1 MVTGLAVVLALL
13 VPTTASAADRDGDGL
28 RDAFERKY
36 GVTSPKWADS
46 DRDGVIDSA
55 EDNDWDRLS
64 NLAEQR
70 FGTDP
75 GNPDTDGDGQ
85 RDGGEDHDRDGIV
98 NARQQ
103 DRRPL
108 PAGLRPSLA
117 RAPEDFGN
125 VAAGCSSELGSSAL
139 LVCGFGPTGR
149 LGRVV
154 LMGDSHAGVLVD
166 PFQRAARADGW
177 RLTTMIKGSCLPIP
191 GMIPRGQFEV
201 DRGRSCRAWREQ
213 AIAELNR
220 RPPDLLV
227 ITASKSY
234 RTQRLNGTGIAPF
247 RVPGLWEKGI
257 KRLVRQLPKTTRLLV
272 LGDVP
277 QNAGQPVDCLRG
289 NTDDM
294 SRCLAP
300 RVPPGERPVEVAQ
313 RKAAKATDQYFG
325 SLYYK
330 ICSYDPCPLVQGD
343 VLIWRD
349 KSHLTGT
356 FARKLTPAV
365 RQLIT
370 PYLRGEIPTP
380 DEPEAMPEEEPAVE
394 APTAEEPIEAASPD
408 DDAAASAGELEAP
421 DVDEAPDDAGGTGS
435 ADTPVSEPSPDVSQS

>member
-1 MVTGLAVVLALL
+1 MLTCLVLLLALL
-13 VPTTASAADRDGDGL
+13 VPVTATAADRDGDGL
-28 RDAFERKY
+28 RDAFERKH

-64 NLAEQR
+64 NLGEQR

-75 GNPDTDGDGQ
+75 GNPDTDGDGK
-85 RDGGEDHDRDGIV
+85 RDGGEDHDNDGTI
-98 NARQQ
+98 NALQQ
-103 DRRPL
+103 DRRPV
-108 PAGLRPSLA
+108 PANLRPNLA
-117 RAPEDFGN
+117 GAPKDYGS
-125 VAAGCSSELGSSAL
+125 VAAGCNSDLGSSAL
-139 LVCGFGPTGR
+139 RICRFGQAGR

-177 RLTTMIKGSCLPIP
+177 QLTTMIKGSCLPIP

-213 AIAELNR
+213 AIAAINA

-234 RTQRLNGTGIAPF
+234 RTQRVNGTGIAPF
-247 RVPGLWEKGI
+247 RVPGLWERGI
-257 KRLVRQLPKTTRLLV
+257 KRLVRQLPKRTKLLV

-289 NTDDM
+289 NTGDM
-294 SRCLAP
+294 SRCQARRL
-300 RVPPGERPVEVAQ
+300 PPGKRLVEVGQ
-313 RKAAKATDQYFG
+313 RTGAAAAGQYFG

-343 VLIWRD
+343 TLIWRD

-356 FARKLTPAV
+356 FARMLTPAV

-370 PYLRGEIPTP
+370 PYLTGELPVP
-380 DEPEAMPEEEPAVE
+380 DEPGERDDPEADEPVSGDEAVGDDETVDDMADEAAGEPDAEASPSSEPASRQ
-394 APTAEEPIEAASPD
+394 T
-408 DDAAASAGELEAP
+408 DA
-421 DVDEAPDDAGGTGS
+421 
-435 ADTPVSEPSPDVSQS
+435 